1 MSALETHYRQLLGIA
16 RGWAVKHLPGFDD
29 ECHRALIARYG
40 AGKVNGR
47 VSALAM
53 SVKQIGAALSDY
65 ERIGWP
71 REKKWRPAAG
81 GASAPRNV
89 PPRVALIVRLWGKLG
104 QAGKVANPSRPAL
117 LAFVRRQTG
126 REVADLDSL
135 STEECQA
142 VTEALKGWFE
152 RARRV

>member
-16 RGWAVKHLPGFDD
+16 KNWAVKNLPGFDD

-47 VSALAM
+47 ASALAM
-53 SVKQIGAALSDY
+53 SVKQIGAALDDY
-65 ERIGWP
+65 ERRGWP
-71 REKKWRPAAG
+71 REKKWKPAAG
-81 GASAPRNV
+81 APRNV

-104 QAGKVANPSRPAL
+104 QTGKVANPSRPAL

-135 STEECQA
+135 SAEECQA

-152 RARRV
+152 RARSV